1 MPFQDEE
8 SWEIRYQ
15 SFWSDD
21 FYGCERWS
29 ELLSHKRTVVLAEAG
44 AGKTA
49 EFRHK
54 AKELIAQ
61 NSLAFYVTVH
71 DLAKKSFRD
80 ALDAVADES
89 RFDAW
94 ISSNE
99 EGIFL
104 IDSVDEAR
112 INGESF
118 KDALKHLAKA
128 IHRRESRATIL
139 VSCRVSDWKATQ
151 DRAKFEEILGKP
163 PDVQRLDPL
172 SIGVDDEA
180 LFKPLFPDTETFSI
194 EEDEQRQPTEQDYLP
209 HIVALAPLTIEQSKR
224 LAEHSE
230 VKHPDNFIEAVRSAD
245 VEDLANRPQ
254 DLLALAS
261 FWKDKGVMGSKYDA
275 LKWSIQQRLRESN
288 PDLDQKDTLSE
299 SKAYEGAKLI
309 AAAMTFGHK
318 RFIAWPLDTPGGD
331 ADELSINPKDALLN
345 WSPQEQKML
354 LNRAVFDPATHG
366 RVRFHHRSVQ
376 ELLCAEWLIVL
387 IEAGCPVC
395 RIKALL
401 SEEKYGRIRL
411 RPSLRPVTAW
421 LAQLNN
427 QICNQVLPIA
437 PELLIEGG
445 DPALLSIQ
453 IREHLLDQFAKVY
466 CKQDDAGIGI
476 DFNQIKRLADA
487 ALAPKVQS
495 LWMNAGKSGE
505 LRDLLLRIIRHG
517 KLESCADIALAAAT
531 GIRDGYE
538 RALGAQILA
547 AIGTSKQQRE
557 LANYL
562 LQHAS
567 SYPQKAIA
575 DALRAVFPSALSL
588 EELETLIK
596 KSPAKNLRCFRGGLS
611 YGLSEIIH
619 HSQLPDPEALATLLY
634 NLVSQKPWVD
644 PSHGQHSSRF
654 KALLEPL
661 SEICA
666 NIIQTANNSPVSET
680 VTQAVC
686 LIGTA
691 YDYSANYQTKK
702 TLNRLREA
710 IRQNT
715 GVNRQQF
722 WLSVEKA
729 GKDRCSR
736 FGYQALFGGGGILWQ
751 VNARDFD
758 WLLKD
763 LREREE
769 KSDRKVVLGAT
780 YWAWNSAGRIPA
792 QLDKIGDAI
801 SQDEDLKQE
810 LDNFLNP
817 PVREEDEWKREH
829 KKRMEEIK
837 AKQAKERAEA
847 EENWRDFRDRLV
859 NNPNVIKDG
868 SDAAIHDLYSLTYWM
883 QKKLVGRSTYSHH
896 EWQTLAQPFSMQV
909 AEAARD
915 GFVAFWRTYD
925 PGEGSARDNKTPYL
939 QMSLIGL
946 AIESKENP
954 SFIAHCSSEEM
965 LKATR
970 IALHELNYFPEW
982 APQMWFTRAKE
993 AEKILRPEIRWEF
1006 ENTPGNGVFDRVVQ
1020 GSSHT
1025 KEPLR
1030 SLAASWVLAELE
1042 EGSLPVHMN
1051 TLQNA
1056 IDTIVDA
1063 ETDFTERLA
1072 HLAEQSF
1079 ASEEK
1084 RDHRLLWLAI
1094 WLGVKAEPALEALD
1108 IWLQEQESTAE
1119 QDNLIIQLLNIMFG
1133 HGPYKFGV
1141 KYQDF
1146 TRFDPLCRLL
1156 EIVNAHVRY
1165 EDDHQRE
1172 GCYTPDERDNAEDA
1186 RSVLLSTLCDIPGE
1200 RTYQKLIEMSQSS
1213 EFRWRK
1219 ERLRVF
1225 ANRRATADAELKSMR
1240 PEDIIAFS
1248 ENYEKLPLTLKELH
1262 DVVLDR
1268 LVDIKN
1274 DIRVG
1279 QFTNKVAWR
1288 QDHLGRADERTVQLG
1303 IADQLNL
1310 RAKGAYSV
1318 TREPELGSHDEPDI
1332 FIQRAGINE
1341 PVPVEIKVADSWS
1354 YQQLCDAISKQLI
1367 GKYMKPR
1374 AATHGHLIMTYHGK
1388 KKSWR
1393 STKGR
1398 KQSYNFPN
1406 LVDALQRVADNFVHN
1421 DPNVMKISITGIDLT
1436 D

>member
-1 MPFQDEE
+1 MINYLNLDRQFMPFQDEE

-128 IHRRESRATIL
+128 IHRHESRATIL
-139 VSCRVSDWKATQ
+139 VSCRVSDWRATQ

-194 EEDEQRQPTEQDYLP
+194 GEDEQRQPTEQDYLP

-261 FWKDKGVMGSKYDA
+261 FWKDKGVIGSKYDA

-445 DPALLSIQ
+445 DPALLSIH

-487 ALAPKVQS
+487 ALAPKIQS
-495 LWMNAGKSGE
+495 LWMKAHKSGE
-505 LRDLLLRIIRHG
+505 LRDLLLQIIMHG
-517 KLESCADIALAAAT
+517 NVKACSDIALTAAI
-531 GIRDGYE
+531 GRGDGYE
-538 RALGAQILA
+538 RALGAQALA
-547 AIGTSKQQRE
+547 AIGTSEQPRE
-557 LANYL
+557 LANHL
-562 LQHAS
+562 LEYAR
-567 SYPQKAIA
+567 SYPHKAIA
-575 DALRAVFPSALSL
+575 DALRAVFPSVLSI

-596 KSPAKNLRCFRGGLS
+596 KSPAKNLRYFNDGLS
-611 YGLSEIIH
+611 YELSEIIRR
-619 HSQLPDPEALATLLY
+619 SQLPDPESFANLLY
-634 NLVSQKPWVD
+634 KLISQKPWVD
-644 PSHGQHSSRF
+644 PEHGQYSKRF
-654 KALLEPL
+654 APLIEPL

-666 NIIQTANNSPVSET
+666 SIIQSANNSPVSQT
-680 VTQAVC
+680 VTQAAY

-691 YDYSANYQTKK
+691 YDYSADYQTKK
-702 TLNRLREA
+702 VLNRLRAA
-710 IRQNT
+710 IRQNI

-722 WLSVEKA
+722 WLSVERA

-736 FGYQALFGGGGILWQ
+736 FGYHALFAGGGILWE

-763 LREREE
+763 LSEGEE
-769 KSDRKVVLGAT
+769 KSDRKVILGAI
-780 YWAWNSAGRIPA
+780 YRAWDRAGRIPA
-792 QLDKIGDAI
+792 KLKEIRDAI
-801 SQDEDLKQE
+801 SQDEDLNQE

-817 PVREEDEWKREH
+817 PVREEEEREH
-829 KKRMEEIK
+829 KEHMEEIK
-837 AKQAKERAEA
+837 TKQAKERAEA
-847 EENWRDFRDRLV
+847 EESWRDFRDRLV

-868 SDAAIHDLYSLTYWM
+868 SDAAIHDLYSLAYWM

-896 EWQTLAQPFSMQV
+896 EWQTLAQPFSM
-909 AEAARD
+909 
-915 GFVAFWRTYD
+915 
-925 PGEGSARDNKTPYL
+925 
-939 QMSLIGL
+939 
-946 AIESKENP
+946 AI
-954 SFIAHCSSEEM
+954 
-965 LKATR
+965 
-970 IALHELNYFPEW
+970 
-982 APQMWFTRAKE
+982 Q
-993 AEKILRPEIRWEF
+993 
-1006 ENTPGNGVFDRVVQ
+1006 
-1020 GSSHT
+1020 
-1025 KEPLR
+1025 
-1030 SLAASWVLAELE
+1030 
-1042 EGSLPVHMN
+1042 
-1051 TLQNA
+1051 
-1056 IDTIVDA
+1056 
-1063 ETDFTERLA
+1063 
-1072 HLAEQSF
+1072 
-1079 ASEEK
+1079 
-1084 RDHRLLWLAI
+1084 
-1094 WLGVKAEPALEALD
+1094 
-1108 IWLQEQESTAE
+1108 
-1119 QDNLIIQLLNIMFG
+1119 
-1133 HGPYKFGV
+1133 
-1141 KYQDF
+1141 
-1146 TRFDPLCRLL
+1146 
-1156 EIVNAHVRY
+1156 
-1165 EDDHQRE
+1165 
-1172 GCYTPDERDNAEDA
+1172 
-1186 RSVLLSTLCDIPGE
+1186 
-1200 RTYQKLIEMSQSS
+1200 
-1213 EFRWRK
+1213 
-1219 ERLRVF
+1219 
-1225 ANRRATADAELKSMR
+1225 
-1240 PEDIIAFS
+1240 
-1248 ENYEKLPLTLKELH
+1248 
-1262 DVVLDR
+1262 
-1268 LVDIKN
+1268 
-1274 DIRVG
+1274 
-1279 QFTNKVAWR
+1279 
-1288 QDHLGRADERTVQLG
+1288 
-1303 IADQLNL
+1303 
-1310 RAKGAYSV
+1310 
-1318 TREPELGSHDEPDI
+1318 
-1332 FIQRAGINE
+1332 
-1341 PVPVEIKVADSWS
+1341 
-1354 YQQLCDAISKQLI
+1354 
-1367 GKYMKPR
+1367 
-1374 AATHGHLIMTYHGK
+1374 
-1388 KKSWR
+1388 
-1393 STKGR
+1393 
-1398 KQSYNFPN
+1398 
-1406 LVDALQRVADNFVHN
+1406 
-1421 DPNVMKISITGIDLT
+1421 
-1436 D
+1436 